1 MSTAYLRGLV
11 LYNQGRHDLASKE
24 LRQAIGESPE
34 NSLAHALLA
43 ICLVNLDRGEEA
55 LSEASEAVRLDPGAA
70 LSHYAKGHALLQL
83 KRLKEAESSAREA
96 IRLEPADADF
106 HGLLASVELARR
118 DWSAA
123 LAAAEVGL
131 ALDPEHLLCTNLRAL
146 ALVQLGRK
154 EEASH
159 ALGSALANA
168 PEDALTH
175 CNTGWT
181 LLHQGDHRG
190 ALEHFREALRLDPE
204 LEWARAGIVE
214 ALKAHY
220 LIYRLMLRFF
230 LWMSRQTRVAQ
241 WVVILGFIFG
251 RKILA
256 DLADA
261 RPGLAPFIEPL
272 LALTF
277 LFMLLTWISSPL
289 FNLVLRFNR
298 FGRLALS
305 REQRIASN
313 WIGGCF
319 LLAAVFFVGNLVT
332 GSITTLIGMM
342 FFALL
347 LMPMAVVFEAGSG
360 RPRWTMAGYTGLV
373 ALLGLPSLSIA
384 LLGNSSP
391 WQDVPA
397 ALEMWTYY
405 MYGCILATWAPAL
418 LASRFSEG

>member
-11 LYNQGRHDLASKE
+11 LYNQGRYDLASKE

-34 NSLAHALLA
+34 NPLAHALLA

-55 LSEASEAVRLDPGAA
+55 LSEAREAVRLDPGAA
-70 LSHYAKGHALLQL
+70 LSHYATGHALLQL

-96 IRLEPADADF
+96 IRLEPVESDY

-123 LAAAEVGL
+123 LASAEVGL

-175 CNTGWT
+175 CNTGWA

-251 RKILA
+251 RNMLTRIA
-256 DLADA
+256 QN
-261 RPGLAPFIEPL
+261 RPDLAPFVWPV
-272 LALTF
+272 LALT
-277 LFMLLTWISSPL
+277 LIFMLMTWIASPL
-289 FNLVLRFNR
+289 FDLVLRFNR

-319 LLAAVFFVGNLVT
+319 LLAAGFFLAYLLTDSLRV
-332 GSITTLIGMM
+332 LIAMS
-342 FFALL
+342 FFGLL
-347 LMPMAVVFEAGSG
+347 LLPMAVVFRSGNG
-360 RPRWTMAGYTGLV
+360 RPRWIMAAYTGLV

-384 LLGNSSP
+384 LLGNNSP
-391 WQDVPA
+391 WRDVPTA
-397 ALEMWTYY
+397 IELWPFY
-405 MYGCILATWAPAL
+405 MMGCALATWAPVL
-418 LASRFSEG
+418 LGSRISED